1 MSEKEFYENLD
12 EVTKPLKKSIRPT
25 TEVLRTG
32 TKMPRRGS
40 QSWRILKKFT
50 ENLGILYTGDFM
62 KMYIARYG
70 ARIGDLRNRYG
81 WNIQTERVKQGRMK
95 YTLEFS
101 EYNKLFTN
109 RFEIFGDQ
117 LNLHNDN

>member
-1 MSEKEFYENLD
+1 MSEKEFYEILN
-12 EVTKPLKKSIRPT
+12 EVTEPLKNSVRPDR
-25 TEVLRTG
+25 EVLRNEP
-32 TKMPRRGS
+32 KMPRRGS

-70 ARIGDLRNRYG
+70 ARIGDLRNKYG
-81 WNIQTERVKQGRMK
+81 WNIQTERVKQGKMK

-101 EYNKLFTN
+101 EYNKLFVK
-109 RFEIFGDQ
+109 RFDVFG
-117 LNLHNDN
+117 NDFE